1 MISGHNVIHH
11 YLCIVIVSSEKS
23 NSNGYLSERI
33 RLVEVVTYE
42 TGQEDHGGWCELAED
57 QKQTELVTEYW
68 SRIRPQHF
76 LVWFQPPQHSTAEL
90 ATKAIRRYAKISQSR
105 RRSQLE

>member
-1 MISGHNVIHH
+1 MV
-11 YLCIVIVSSEKS
+11 V
-23 NSNGYLSERI
+23 
-33 RLVEVVTYE
+33 VVTYE
-42 TGQEDHGGWCELAED
+42 TGLEDHGGWCELAED

-90 ATKAIRRYAKISQSR
+90 ATKAIRRYAKILQSWR
-105 RRSQLE
+105 RPPRALSWLKAPNTAFTFMTLLTIKTLC